1 MSNIR
6 FYRDPNE
13 TIVYQSE
20 TELYTYWKDTEMS
33 ETLHKIVDFH
43 FLGFEWF
50 PLHSWTNTTTSKQ
63 HFEKSYL
70 SSDELTIVS
79 GLDVEKVW
87 DFRGTFGP
95 VELDIDIDGCG
106 DTEKTTLEVGTVA
119 RSQSPLI
126 LKAMIAVPPNA
137 TVYLYQKRYHF
148 KVQVWLYMDAHMQ
161 GRPIRARDSEGPSG
175 KPFVKEAKVH
185 IDGDQHIVMSQKR
198 VGTANVKRVA
208 KFEAPDIFYDIEWA
222 HADRINYSMKT
233 QVYLHQRG
241 A

>member
-1 MSNIR
+1 MSSIR

-13 TIVYQSE
+13 TIVHQSE

-33 ETLHKIVDFH
+33 ETLYKIVDFH

-50 PLHSWTNTTTSKQ
+50 PLHTWTNITTLKQ

-79 GLDVEKVW
+79 GLDVEKEW
-87 DFRGTFGP
+87 SFRESFGP
-95 VELDIDIDGCG
+95 VELNIDIDGGG
-106 DTEKTTLEVGTVA
+106 DTEKTTLEANTVS

-126 LKAMIAVPPNA
+126 LKAMIAVPPNE

-148 KVQVWLYMDAHMQ
+148 RVQVWLYMDAHMQ
-161 GRPIRARDSEGPSG
+161 GRPIRKRDAEGPFS
-175 KPFVKEAKVH
+175 KEARVH

-198 VGTANVKRVA
+198 VGTANVKNVE
-208 KFEAPDIFYDIEWA
+208 KFKNPDTEMFYDIEWA
-222 HADRINYSMKT
+222 DADRINYSMKT
-233 QVYLHQRG
+233 QDYLHQRG